1 MTATTLTTVGFG
13 EINAPLSP
21 EGRWFTLSLMAFGI
35 GAVFVLIGS
44 FTAVLATGELG
55 YKMKRRKMRRRID
68 DLDGHYIICAYGRV
82 GRSAAEELIRQGA
95 EVVVIDVKEDLEP
108 LMQEDD
114 VPYIIGDP
122 ADDDVLEAAGLHRAK
137 ALICAVDSDE
147 VNVYITLSARSLNP
161 GLFIVSRA
169 SRPESIDKLE
179 RAGSNRVVSPYG
191 LSGIRMASLS
201 MQPAMIEFVDM
212 ISVAP
217 DLRIEELRVGA
228 TSPYVGRSVKD
239 VCAPYDG
246 DHPAGP
252 APVGRRRAHP
262 AEGRQRAGRG
272 RRGDRG
278 GTGLGAH
285 RTGCRGLVR
294 RAGGPGLADALL
306 DLARLDAR
314 RADRDAPGA
323 AGDDRP
329 HALDVGVPA
338 ALVAAVGV
346 AHAHPERRVLATDL
360 ADGSHRR
367 QATAGQPRAR
377 PGVYDPADGDAR
389 PARRRAPAGQR
400 RQLP

>member
-1 MTATTLTTVGFG
+1 MTVTTLTTVGFG
-13 EINAPLSP
+13 EINAPLSSG
-21 EGRWFTLSLMAFGI
+21 GRWFTLTLIAFGV

-55 YKMKRRKMRRRID
+55 SKMKRRKMRRRID

-95 EVVVIDVKEDLEP
+95 EVVVIDVKDDLEP
-108 LMQEDD
+108 RMLEDD

-169 SRPESIDKLE
+169 SRPGVDRQAGAGREQPGGVALRPQRHPHGVAVDAAGDDRVRRHDQRGARPADRGAAGGADVALRGPQRE
-179 RAGSNRVVSPYG
+179 GRLRAVR
-191 LSGIRMASLS
+191 R
-201 MQPAMIEFVDM
+201 
-212 ISVAP
+212 
-217 DLRIEELRVGA
+217 
-228 TSPYVGRSVKD
+228 
-239 VCAPYDG
+239 

-252 APVGRRRAHP
+252 APVRRRRAHP

-285 RTGCRGLVR
+285 RTWPPGRPEAGR
-294 RAGGPGLADALL
+294 RAG
-306 DLARLDAR
+306 
-314 RADRDAPGA
+314 
-323 AGDDRP
+323 
-329 HALDVGVPA
+329 
-338 ALVAAVGV
+338 
-346 AHAHPERRVLATDL
+346 
-360 ADGSHRR
+360 SS
-367 QATAGQPRAR
+367 
-377 PGVYDPADGDAR
+377 
-389 PARRRAPAGQR
+389 
-400 RQLP
+400 

>member
-1 MTATTLTTVGFG
+1 VSPVRRGEGVAGLIASSIRFPALLLAVALVYGTVGYMLIEHFTLLDALYMTATTLTTVGFG

-21 EGRWFTLSLMAFGI
+21 AGRWFTLSLMAFGV
-35 GAVFVLIGS
+35 GAVFILIGS

-55 YKMKRRKMRRRID
+55 IKVKRRKMRRRIEA
-68 DLDGHYIICAYGRV
+68 LDGHYIICAYGRV

-95 EVVVIDVKEDLEP
+95 EVVVIDVKDDLEP

-122 ADDDVLEAAGLHRAK
+122 ADDDVLELAGLHRAK

-217 DLRIEELRVGA
+217 DLRIEELRVGP

-239 VCAPYDG
+239 ICEPYG
-246 DHPAGP
+246 GITLLAL
-252 APVGRRRAHP
+252 RR
-262 AEGRQRAGRG
+262 
-272 RRGDRG
+272 
-278 GTGLGAH
+278 
-285 RTGCRGLVR
+285 
-294 RAGGPGLADALL
+294 
-306 DLARLDAR
+306 
-314 RADRDAPGA
+314 A
-323 AGDDRP
+323 AGDVLIPPKADSEL
-329 HALDVGVPA
+329 AEGDVVIAVGPVA
-338 ALVAAVGV
+338 ALS
-346 AHAHPERRVLATDL
+346 DL
-360 ADGSHRR
+360 A
-367 QATAGQPRAR
+367 AGAR
-377 PGVYDPADGDAR
+377 
-389 PARRRAPAGQR
+389 
-400 RQLP
+400 